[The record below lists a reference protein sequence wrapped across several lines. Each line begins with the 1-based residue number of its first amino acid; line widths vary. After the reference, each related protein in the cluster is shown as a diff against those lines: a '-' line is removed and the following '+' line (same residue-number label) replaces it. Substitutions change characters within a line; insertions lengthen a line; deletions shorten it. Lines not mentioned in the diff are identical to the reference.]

1 MVHHIQTKIRFT
13 YNNTNN
19 YDTMAIR
26 RLIFKKDKIL
36 KKLIKNASYNTTILI
51 SMGKMLLTQE
61 NEM

>member
-1 MVHHIQTKIRFT
+1 
-13 YNNTNN
+13 
-19 YDTMAIR
+19 MAIR